1 MQTPVVSS
9 FMGRESGGEQRECAQ
24 WGLLAGSACSRG
36 EEEKRGG
43 KVIRQEE
50 REEKGGKGER
60 DSTVQDGSGNPD
72 YSSQH
77 HPWLLFRCC

>member
-36 EEEKRGG
+36 EEEKGGGRGDKTG
-43 KVIRQEE
+43 
-50 REEKGGKGER
+50 GER
-60 DSTVQDGSGNPD
+60 GEGQERRER
-72 YSSQH
+72 QH
-77 HPWLLFRCC
+77 SARLLKPALPTAAF